1 MRKISWSLRT
11 VVVFERSNSTL
22 EERVKG
28 CAGPGIEL
36 LILEHPFKLQKF
48 LVKFTK
54 YLAN

>member
-1 MRKISWSLRT
+1 M
-11 VVVFERSNSTL
+11 VFERSNSTL

-36 LILEHPFKLQKF
+36 LMLEHPFKLQKF